1 MLALHALRTASGAVG
16 RNPVL
21 FVVAAAFNLLQLPSL
36 VAQFISPLLG
46 SLVSL
51 LTTGL
56 FVFVFPFL
64 FAGVVGMADEALRG
78 KTSLG
83 TFVASGRDHYVSMLA
98 AYLLLFGASVVL
110 GLAVFFGTLLLGG
123 VAFAAGAGDV
133 AGRTTVLVAVGLL
146 LLGGFVLFVL
156 PLFFVQF
163 YGHAIVVDDLGAVA
177 GLKRSVSCVRHNLLA
192 VLGYTVVVGVVG
204 AGFGVF
210 GAVFSL
216 LTSPQ
221 LAGPEPGIG
230 GAAPGTAAPPVPI
243 DAPSVGPAV
252 VVGVTVLFVLVS
264 GVVGGFFAAYS
275 TAFYRR
281 IRPTPAG

>member
-1 MLALHALRTASGAVG
+1 M
-16 RNPVL
+16 L
-21 FVVAAAFNLLQLPSL
+21 FVVAAAFSLLQLPGF
-36 VAQFISPLLG
+36 VAQSISPLLG

-78 KTSLG
+78 ETSLG
-83 TFVASGRDHYVSMLA
+83 AFVASGTDHYVSMLA

-146 LLGGFVLFVL
+146 LVGGFVLFVL

-204 AGFGVF
+204 AGFGLF

-216 LTSPQ
+216 LTTPRFTG
-221 LAGPEPGIG
+221 AGTGMA
-230 GAAPGTAAPPVPI
+230 GAAPGATAPPVPVG
-243 DAPSVGPAV
+243 APSVGPAAV
-252 VVGVTVLFVLVS
+252 VALAVVFVLAS

-275 TAFYRR
+275 TAVYRR
-281 IRPTPAG
+281 IRPAAAG